1 MLGDAWTQRL
11 LLRPLPPPPP
21 LLLLLQI
28 DPTATPI
35 HEVED
40 IASLTADTSTTGT
53 QWGTGGM
60 VTKLTAAR
68 IATGGVGPGWVRVG
82 MEMVGQGVVG
92 C

>member
-1 MLGDAWTQRL
+1 LLRGWFSSQTCDAVYTAIPKRL
-11 LLRPLPPPPP
+11 LL

-28 DPTATPI
+28 DPNATPI

-40 IASLTADTSTTGT
+40 ITSLTADTSTTGT

-68 IATGGVGPGWVRVG
+68 IATGGEGGVRGWG
-82 MEMVGQGVVG
+82 WG
-92 C
+92 